1 MGSGGSALAAWLV
14 PVLVVPAAGVGL
26 WALLTRFTGRHSVE
40 NAPYVVLRRLSGR
53 VELRRYPPL
62 LLAATDVSGE
72 RDVGRAQSAG
82 FRRVAGYIFGGNVA
96 AGAAPE
102 AVAMTSPVLT
112 QPVPVAMTSPVLTQ
126 AQAQQPLL
134 GGQAADEP
142 PVIRVAF
149 VMPSKYQSLAALP
162 KPTNPAVL
170 LLEQPAHL
178 ELVESRTGLY
188 PNPAARDAAAARLAD
203 VARREGLTPTAG
215 AAPMTMNYDP
225 PWAMPWM
232 RLSEISLRIDDDDDA
247 AGVQKSG

>member
-1 MGSGGSALAAWLV
+1 MGSALAAWLV

-40 NAPYVVLRRLSGR
+40 NAPFVVLRRLSGR
-53 VELRRYPPL
+53 VELRKYPLL
-62 LLAATDVSGE
+62 LLAATDVAGE
-72 RDVGRAQSAG
+72 RDVGRAQSRG
-82 FRRVAGYIFGGNVA
+82 FRAVAGYIFGGNVA

-126 AQAQQPLL
+126 AQPQQPLL
-134 GGQAADEP
+134 AGGPAGDGVP
-142 PVIRVAF
+142 TIRVAF
-149 VMPSKYQSLAALP
+149 VMPSKYRSLAALP

-188 PNPAARDAAAARLAD
+188 PDAAARDAAAARLAD
-203 VARREGLTPTAG
+203 VARREGLTLTAG

-232 RLSEISLRIDDDDDA
+232 RLSEISLRIDDD
-247 AGVQKSG
+247 GVVQSG